1 LKAKDCAPCK
11 IADATRLYTAKTERA
26 AIMKITAA
34 VLCLAGS
41 AAAFAPVS
49 QNVSSHYYRKMSFET

>member
-1 LKAKDCAPCK
+1 M
-11 IADATRLYTAKTERA
+11 DATRLYTAKTERA

-49 QNVSSHYYRKMSFET
+49 QNVSSHY

>member
-1 LKAKDCAPCK
+1 M
-11 IADATRLYTAKTERA
+11 DATRLYTPPKTERA

-49 QNVSSHYYRKMSFET
+49 QNVSSHY